1 METPNSS
8 ESVDEGEAMEARAA
22 RRRVVMRGGT
32 AETANAAAVKRLV
45 EMGFD
50 RHWCE
55 AALKEADDFDQALA
69 VLLAGGKRGPAAE
82 APRPM
87 ARLVADR
94 MDVEPKEGRRSTP
107 GESPLAGPHR
117 ALDGIGRFADPDALK
132 ALRVVGKRFNA
143 HSRLPAAIRRCFE
156 KRWAARSV
164 SKRARWRLEAVEAMG
179 RCLGVDAEEFLTKT
193 LKGDKLQAVRAASAG
208 WLARIARR
216 AAPETKKRIFAAA
229 CERYDAERGRMNVR
243 QAIERSFPDVYES
256 CEELVRQH
264 PKGGALAA
272 FVAATR
278 AAREAQLKRQQE
290 ALKAASAGVMGG
302 KIHLFREC
310 AAGFRR
316 VHFKVD
322 RGRDDSL
329 KLAFANPLERS
340 VLLRRYESRGLVGDQ
355 RLDVVE
361 IPPRSVRHFATLE
374 FPSSCRR
381 RAPPPRPGAGPPPR
395 PPAPTNGPPPPPPP
409 KDRWVLRVPPLEACA
424 HPLLAPDRWIFNG
437 SGLLRLEARFRGRY
451 DTRGAQDCHREP
463 PFELWTFELGPGA
476 LTCRVDPV
484 LSNFVTPFGYDP
496 TPTRTPLG
504 YKPQP
509 PPPPPPTHWRQSLS
523 DERARGIVTSVKPA
537 KKAEKKNQHSE
548 WLHRYPDPVQ
558 LLPATRPA
566 NLDVEARPG
575 HPREFLFSDDAEPQ
589 PRQVFN
595 QWPGLRPRA
604 EEVAAQAAQEDDGEH
619 PPGWREAWRALGPPA
634 VLAAETLAGPAHDPR
649 LAMRPSSFNT
659 GVEPSPA
666 PPTATDLQPPAPRE
680 TAALLEQNIRVS
692 TGQSAATYSAAS
704 SLNPAALPGGRD
716 YVAPP
721 GTESM
726 LREQLDYA
734 RALDFDNATLEEL
747 SEAVAALGEIR
758 DIAVQVLGSAHP
770 DTVNMENLL
779 QEAQDALAARQAVP
793 QGPEHGR
800 GPAPP
805 PPGSA

>member
-1 METPNSS
+1 
-8 ESVDEGEAMEARAA
+8 
-22 RRRVVMRGGT
+22 
-32 AETANAAAVKRLV
+32 
-45 EMGFD
+45 
-50 RHWCE
+50 
-55 AALKEADDFDQALA
+55 
-69 VLLAGGKRGPAAE
+69 
-82 APRPM
+82 
-87 ARLVADR
+87 

-117 ALDGIGRFADPDALK
+117 ALDGIGRFADPDDLR
-132 ALRVVGKRFNA
+132 ALRVVSKQFNA
-143 HSRLPAAIRRCFE
+143 HSRLPAAIKRCFE

-193 LKGDKLQAVRAASAG
+193 LKGDKLQAVRAASAR

-229 CERYDAERGRMNVR
+229 CLRYDEERGRMNVR

-278 AAREAQLKRQQE
+278 AAREAQLQRQRE
-290 ALKAASAGVMGG
+290 ALKAAAAGVMGG

-381 RAPPPRPGAGPPPR
+381 RRAPPPRPGGGPPPR
-395 PPAPTNGPPPPPPP
+395 PPAITKGPPPPPPP

-496 TPTRTPLG
+496 TPNRTPPG
-504 YKPQP
+504 YRPQP

-575 HPREFLFSDDAEPQ
+575 HPREFLFSDDSEPQ

-604 EEVAAQAAQEDDGEH
+604 EEVAAQAAAEDDSEH

-666 PPTATDLQPPAPRE
+666 PPTATDL
-680 TAALLEQNIRVS
+680 LEENRRIS
-692 TGQSAATYSAAS
+692 TGQATATSTATYSAATSLS
-704 SLNPAALPGGRD
+704 SLRATQAQNPGSSAAPLGADGDP
-716 YVAPP
+716 PP
-721 GTESM
+721 GTNESM
-726 LREQLDYA
+726 LRAQLDYA
-734 RALDFDNATLEEL
+734 RALDFEGATLDEL
-747 SEAVAALGEIR
+747 SEVTATLGEIR

-779 QEAQDALAARQAVP
+779 QQARDALAACQ
-793 QGPEHGR
+793 
-800 GPAPP
+800 APP
-805 PPGSA
+805 PPGSAQNP

>member
-1 METPNSS
+1 M
-8 ESVDEGEAMEARAA
+8 
-22 RRRVVMRGGT
+22 
-32 AETANAAAVKRLV
+32 
-45 EMGFD
+45 
-50 RHWCE
+50 
-55 AALKEADDFDQALA
+55 
-69 VLLAGGKRGPAAE
+69 
-82 APRPM
+82 
-87 ARLVADR
+87 
-94 MDVEPKEGRRSTP
+94 
-107 GESPLAGPHR
+107 
-117 ALDGIGRFADPDALK
+117 
-132 ALRVVGKRFNA
+132 
-143 HSRLPAAIRRCFE
+143 
-156 KRWAARSV
+156 
-164 SKRARWRLEAVEAMG
+164 
-179 RCLGVDAEEFLTKT
+179 
-193 LKGDKLQAVRAASAG
+193 
-208 WLARIARR
+208 
-216 AAPETKKRIFAAA
+216 
-229 CERYDAERGRMNVR
+229 
-243 QAIERSFPDVYES
+243 
-256 CEELVRQH
+256 
-264 PKGGALAA
+264 
-272 FVAATR
+272 
-278 AAREAQLKRQQE
+278 
-290 ALKAASAGVMGG
+290 
-302 KIHLFREC
+302 
-310 AAGFRR
+310 
-316 VHFKVD
+316 
-322 RGRDDSL
+322 
-329 KLAFANPLERS
+329 
-340 VLLRRYESRGLVGDQ
+340 
-355 RLDVVE
+355 
-361 IPPRSVRHFATLE
+361 
-374 FPSSCRR
+374 
-381 RAPPPRPGAGPPPR
+381 
-395 PPAPTNGPPPPPPP
+395 
-409 KDRWVLRVPPLEACA
+409 LRVPPLEACA

-523 DERARGIVTSVKPA
+523 DERARGIVTSIKPA

-604 EEVAAQAAQEDDGEH
+604 EEVAAQAAQEDDSEH

-666 PPTATDLQPPAPRE
+666 PPTATE
-680 TAALLEQNIRVS
+680 TAALLEENVRIS
-692 TGQSAATYSAAS
+692 TGQATARSMVQAIQAQ
-704 SLNPAALPGGRD
+704 NPAALPGGRD
-716 YVAPP
+716 YEAPP

-758 DIAVQVLGSAHP
+758 DIARQVLGSAHP
-770 DTVNMENLL
+770 DTVNMETLL
-779 QEAQDALAARQAVP
+779 QEAQGALAACQAGP

-805 PPGSA
+805 PPPPPGSA